1 MKRTTRRRA
10 FTLLELV
17 IVIGIILILM
27 GLALAVSSSVL
38 ASNDRRTMENTFKML
53 DQALD
58 SWQSQMG
65 RELSFGRRVVPGGGT
80 SVPDFTLGTNGPSA
94 SYDIYEENFATSYA
108 ICVVL
113 EKLSASPDAM
123 DVLSRIPGT
132 SLRSVPVNGLTIV
145 GEPVPANWA
154 MATAQTDPNQMPS
167 VTAANPNALREI
179 IDPWGRRISVAF
191 AGRRATKAEL
201 SSTATSSPPIDV
213 EDGSVRTG
221 DEQLLGVCRNRR
233 MYFISSG
240 PDGEIGDTANGTSA
254 DNIYSYQPKPKP

>member
-1 MKRTTRRRA
+1 MIALKHRRA

-27 GLALAVSSSVL
+27 GLALAVTSSVL

-65 RELSFGRRVVPGGGT
+65 RDLTFGRRLVPGGGT
-80 SVPDFTLGTNGPSA
+80 NTPDFTLAGTGPSA
-94 SYDIYEENFATSYA
+94 SYDIYEENFNTTYA

-123 DVLSRIPGT
+123 DVLSRIPGS
-132 SLRSVPVNGLTIV
+132 SLRTVPVNGVTVV
-145 GEPVPANWA
+145 GEPIPATWS
-154 MATAQTDPNQMPS
+154 ATSPQTDPNQMPYP
-167 VTAANPNALREI
+167 VAANPNAVREI
-179 IDPWGRRISVAF
+179 VDPWGRRIAVAF

-201 SSTATSSPPIDV
+201 SSTAASPPPVDA
-213 EDGSVRTG
+213 EDGSVRTL
-221 DEQLLGVCRNRR
+221 DEQSMGICRNRR
-233 MYFISSG
+233 MFFASAG
-240 PDGEIGDTANGTSA
+240 PDGDLGTTA
-254 DNIYSYQPKPKP
+254 DNIYSYEPRPRP